1 MFDKE
6 KYAKKD
12 NTNLYGYMDDELGG
26 TNERHRELR
35 LCSSKVLLKI
45 FDKKN
50 LLKKFFQD
58 LVIVTLG
65 TEKVAYDKILKV
77 IEKFRAQ
84 KDYFDKEVFRDEKSI
99 AYFKELKVEML
110 RESFESFQES
120 CPHLGA
126 LELIQNPAMV
136 Q

>member
-1 MFDKE
+1 LFDKE
-6 KYAKKD
+6 KYAKKGE
-12 NTNLYGYMDDELGG
+12 TNLYGYMDDELGG

-50 LLKKFFQD
+50 LLRKFFQD
-58 LVIVTLG
+58 LVIVTLE

-99 AYFKELKVEML
+99 AY
-110 RESFESFQES
+110 
-120 CPHLGA
+120 
-126 LELIQNPAMV
+126 
-136 Q
+136 

>member
-1 MFDKE
+1 LFDKE

-58 LVIVTLG
+58 LVIVTLE
-65 TEKVAYDKILKV
+65 TEKVAYDKILNV

-120 CPHLGA
+120 CPNLGA